1 MNINESI
8 LQQKWPRNNFD
19 PKAPQHVQKIEWQ
32 KNDEKET
39 TPMITTFLENI
50 MTNSNDEKET
60 TPWGTPRSKMGS
72 NGVNTTTMEI
82 NFV

>member
-1 MNINESI
+1 
-8 LQQKWPRNNFD
+8 
-19 PKAPQHVQKIEWQ
+19 
-32 KNDEKET
+32 
-39 TPMITTFLENI
+39 MITTFLENI